1 MKQNEITHVVLV
13 LDASPSMYEFEKDC
27 NKVAQNLITHLAQNK
42 VDGEEIRITVY
53 SFWESAQCLMYD
65 MDVLRAVGEFRDRY
79 HCGGRS
85 TALKDA
91 TVKALDELAET
102 PERYGEHLF
111 LVYVLTD
118 GMDNASRTA
127 SSAVKSR
134 IANLPDHWAVAV
146 FMPGEKCKKFAVEY
160 GFAEANVDVWDA
172 TTKQGFVDVGAKIK
186 TATDNVMTYRRS
198 TGSRQVKGKSI
209 LSMNLKDLSVAD
221 IKKNLQPLTAGYDY
235 DFLNV
240 TSLEG
245 GAQINHFVNARLGRP
260 YRIGEAFYQLVEKE
274 DIQPSKEV
282 VVQVN
287 ATGVVYRGRFD
298 QVRKMLG
305 LPDEHV
311 KVYPDQHPEYTL
323 FIQSKSVNRKLDP
336 NTRLMIMKR

>member
-1 MKQNEITHVVLV
+1 MQKQNEITHVVLV
-13 LDASPSMYEFEKDC
+13 LDASPSMTEFEKDC
-27 NKVAQNLITHLAQNK
+27 NQVAQNLITHLAQNK

-65 MDVLRAVGEFRDRY
+65 MDVLRAVDEFKNRY
-79 HCGGRS
+79 HVGGRS

-111 LVYVLTD
+111 LTYVLTD

-127 SSAVKSR
+127 SSAVKSK

-146 FMPGEKCKKFAVEY
+146 FMPGEKFKKFAVEY
-160 GFAEANVDVWDA
+160 GFAEANIDVWDA
-172 TTKQGFVDVGAKIK
+172 TSKQGFVDVGARIK
-186 TATDNVMTYRRS
+186 KATDDVLTYRRT
-198 TGSRQVKGKSI
+198 TGSRKVKGRSI
-209 LSMNLKDLSVAD
+209 LSMNLQDLSVKD
-221 IKKNLQPLTAGYDY
+221 ITKTLVPLVAGYDY

-240 TSLEG
+240 GPLDG

-274 DIQPSKEV
+274 GIQPSKEV
-282 VVQVN
+282 VIQI
-287 ATGVVYRGRFD
+287 GRA
-298 QVRKMLG
+298 
-305 LPDEHV
+305 HV
-311 KVYPDQHPEYTL
+311 
-323 FIQSKSVNRKLDP
+323 
-336 NTRLMIMKR
+336 